1 MEWEYFKNDK
11 NESFE
16 SVITRVIIS
25 SAKEDAE
32 LLTDEDVLEIEQDIK
47 EGKYYTSDQI
57 KAEFGLK

>member
-32 LLTDEDVLEIEQDIK
+32 LLTDEDVLEMEQDIK